1 MCFSPKPN
9 QTLWTVSFTFGP
21 FFNIKTSCVNWGKP
35 SFQCLVVN
43 RCLVLI
49 FTQLIYGLVC
59 LSQRGR
65 CNKGI
70 WSSSRSCQY
79 PLLAPDP
86 KRPSYTRDTATLSHC
101 HTAILSQHKVS
112 HSDLHCHS
120 VSHFNTAT
128 LKTLDKRLSFTGNT
142 TTSVCHTGVHTI
154 TLCHSVSQWN
164 TVTLSRDFLATETT
178 LPHFVTFLSCSC
190 SPISASGRHQMGA
203 QSTFDAENQMNI
215 KWLC

>member
-86 KRPSYTRDTATLSHC
+86 KRPSSTRDTGTLLQC
-101 HTAILSQHKVS
+101 VTPP
-112 HSDLHCHS
+112 HCHS
-120 VSHFNTAT
+120 VSDCTAPLSHSSCNKEDAAT
-128 LKTLDKRLSFTGNT
+128 LCYFSLLQPN
-142 TTSVCHTGVHTI
+142 
-154 TLCHSVSQWN
+154 
-164 TVTLSRDFLATETT
+164 
-178 LPHFVTFLSCSC
+178 
-190 SPISASGRHQMGA
+190 ISLWTRNQMGA
-203 QSTFDAENQMNI
+203 QSVSDVEHQIMMPMQKWWWSELILFVFEPLWNWRKRHSTVSTGFFVRKSQFLPNI
-215 KWLC
+215 FH